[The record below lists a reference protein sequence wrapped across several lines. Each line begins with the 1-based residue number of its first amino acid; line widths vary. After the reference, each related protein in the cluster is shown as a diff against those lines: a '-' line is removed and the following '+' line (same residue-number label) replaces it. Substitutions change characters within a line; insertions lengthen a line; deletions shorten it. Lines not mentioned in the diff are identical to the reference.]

1 MFTNIMKSVAIA
13 ALLLALLW
21 RPSAGYELV
30 LQVVISIS
38 AAMVMLQA
46 AFSGR
51 FAAAGTFLAMAVLFN
66 PVVPVTFSD
75 STARWVNFGCV
86 MMFALSLV
94 LVSAGKPRL
103 SIPSITDRTPGSE
116 SL

>member
-1 MFTNIMKSVAIA
+1 MFTNVMKSVAIG

-30 LQVVISIS
+30 LQLVICVS
-38 AAMVMLQA
+38 AMMVMLQA

-51 FAAAGTFLAMAVLFN
+51 FVLASTFLVMAVLFN
-66 PVVPVTFSD
+66 PVVPVELSD
-75 STARWVNFGCV
+75 NTTRWLNSACV

-94 LVSAGKPRL
+94 LLSAGKPRL